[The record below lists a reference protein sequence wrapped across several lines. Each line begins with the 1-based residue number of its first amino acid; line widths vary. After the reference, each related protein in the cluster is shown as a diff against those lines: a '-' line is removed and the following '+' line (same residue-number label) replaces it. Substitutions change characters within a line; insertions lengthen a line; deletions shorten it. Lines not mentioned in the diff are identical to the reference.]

1 MLSLTT
7 SKILAMVLTGV
18 VPFFLGLIP
27 KWADKVGLN
36 SDNLRHKVI
45 ISCLLC
51 FGGGVLLATSQVHM
65 QTEVSKAGLGPNVL
79 MSIPCS
85 SNLEQDELR
94 SVHPGFF
101 LVHTEKNSSGTKT
114 KEIINS
120 RKKAQTQAKK
130 FSGILEK

>member
-79 MSIPCS
+79 MSIPWS
-85 SNLEQDELR
+85 SNLEQNE
-94 SVHPGFF
+94 
-101 LVHTEKNSSGTKT
+101 
-114 KEIINS
+114 
-120 RKKAQTQAKK
+120 
-130 FSGILEK
+130 